1 MLRKGGHLS
10 ENDVQEFRAFLSQ
23 EIPLHRRKLT
33 GEEMTKLK
41 KAQFNEYIKKI
52 KYYARKDIDKIK
64 NGNVIAFY
72 GPNRD
77 KNYENKEEAL
87 TVLKR

>member
-1 MLRKGGHLS
+1 MS
-10 ENDVQEFRAFLSQ
+10 
-23 EIPLHRRKLT
+23 
-33 GEEMTKLK
+33 KLK
-41 KAQFNEYIKKI
+41 KTQFNEYIKKI

-64 NGNVIAFY
+64 NGNVRAFY